1 MRPVNL
7 IPSDERRGQ
16 RTAMRG
22 GPAAYIVVGALLAAL
37 AGVTVLVITD
47 NQISDRKAEVAQLK
61 QEDAVAKARAQR
73 LAAYTQFGG
82 VRDQRVATVTSL
94 ADSRFDWERVMRELS
109 LILPDDVWL
118 TSLTGKVSP
127 SVQIEGEANI
137 ALRSSIQGPALEL
150 VGCASGQEA
159 VARFVSA
166 LKDIDGVTRV
176 GVQSSLLGE
185 QQAAG
190 DAAPVISDAAANTSG
205 CQTRDF
211 VAQFEIVAA
220 FDAAPTAVT
229 GTDAGVSPTAP
240 APSTTDGVVP
250 AATSTTT
257 TPTSTPASTPAS
269 GG

>member
-7 IPSDERRGQ
+7 IPPDERRGE

-22 GPAAYIVVGALLAAL
+22 GPAAYVVVGALIVAL
-37 AGVTVLVITD
+37 AGITVLVISG
-47 NQISDRKAEVAQLK
+47 NQISDRKAEVARLTQ
-61 QEDAVAKARAQR
+61 QNAAVKARAEQ
-73 LAAYTQFGG
+73 LAAYSNFGG

-118 TSLTGKVSP
+118 TNLTGKVSP

-137 ALRSSIQGPALEL
+137 ALRATIQGPALEL

-176 GVQSSLLGE
+176 GVQSSQLASQGS
-185 QQAAG
+185 AG
-190 DAAPVISDAAANTSG
+190 GSAPAISGAGATASG
-205 CQTRDF
+205 CQTRNF
-211 VAQFEIVAA
+211 VAQFQIVAA
-220 FDAAPTAVT
+220 FDAAPTLAAT
-229 GTDAGVSPTAP
+229 PDLGGSSTAP
-240 APSTTDGVVP
+240 APATTDGVVP
-250 AATSTTT
+250 AATQTTPPT
-257 TPTSTPASTPAS
+257 SAPTSTPAP